1 MSFTLIAT
9 VIAVVA
15 GLVALVALLGVA
27 LVQAAIREVMNID
40 RAERT

>member
-1 MSFTLIAT
+1 MSFTLIAI
-9 VIAVVA
+9 VIAALA
-15 GLVALVALLGVA
+15 GIAALALLGVA